1 MRIVRCVTRET
12 PCLSRFGNV
21 VIWNYWC
28 LRSENPSTLTAL
40 RVPNW
45 LPFRHMSTKKPW
57 GGRFTGTTND
67 FVESFTAS
75 VHYDKRLAEVD
86 VRCSQAHAKTLL
98 TANILSRSEYD
109 AIVGGLDKLVS
120 DIRSDDFLWDPSL
133 EDVHMNIEAKLIDL
147 IGEPGRK
154 LHTARSRND
163 QVASTFRLFLL
174 ETSDDLRSAL
184 LTLQE
189 ALLDKAASHTHTI
202 MPGFT
207 HLQNAQPISY
217 GHHLMAWFEM
227 FDRDLA
233 RLSDWHRRTNVSPM
247 GSAALAGTSYPIDRS
262 EFQTIMGF
270 ESITRNSLDT
280 VSDRD
285 FAIELVAVLSTIMMH
300 LSRCCEE
307 VILWMSPAFGF
318 VSLPDELCT
327 GSSIMPQKKNPDV
340 AELIRGKSGRVIGH
354 LSALLM
360 LMKGQPLA
368 YNRDNQ
374 EDKECVFDALDTTH
388 QCVNAMVLLV
398 AGMTPNAN
406 RMLELASQG
415 HPTATDMADWLV
427 RRGIAFRSAHE
438 ICGKAVS
445 LANQRQLELHQ
456 LPLAELKELCD
467 SFDESVFECLTLEGS
482 IAARKH
488 PGGTAPVAVAEAI
501 ETARTRLTYQL
512 QRTSKDV

>member
-1 MRIVRCVTRET
+1 
-12 PCLSRFGNV
+12 
-21 VIWNYWC
+21 
-28 LRSENPSTLTAL
+28 
-40 RVPNW
+40 
-45 LPFRHMSTKKPW
+45 MSTKKLW
-57 GGRFTGTTND
+57 GGRFSGTTNE

-75 VHYDKRLAEVD
+75 IHFDKRLAEVD
-86 VRCSQAHAKTLL
+86 ARCSQAHAKTLL
-98 TANILSRSEYD
+98 TANILSQSEYD
-109 AIVGGLDKLVS
+109 AIVNGLDKL
-120 DIRSDDFLWDPSL
+120 IAEIQSDDFLWDSSL
-133 EDVHMNIEAKLIDL
+133 EDVHMNIEAKLIEL

-163 QVASTFRLFLL
+163 QVASTFKLFLM
-174 ETSDDLRSAL
+174 DNGAQLRVSL
-184 LTLQE
+184 LKLQE
-189 ALLDKAASHTHTI
+189 ELLDKADSHTHTI

-207 HLQNAQPISY
+207 HLQNAQPITF

-233 RLSDWHRRTNVSPM
+233 RLADWHRRTNVSPM

-270 ESITRNSLDT
+270 NSVTRNSLDT

-307 VILWMSPAFGF
+307 LVLWMSPAFGF
-318 VSLPDELCT
+318 ISLPDELCT

-340 AELIRGKSGRVIGH
+340 AELIRGKTGRVIGH
-354 LSALLM
+354 LNSLLM

-374 EDKECVFDALDTTH
+374 EDKESVFDALDTTH

-398 AGMTPNAN
+398 AGMSPIAS

-427 RRGIAFRSAHE
+427 RHGIAFRSAHE

-445 LANQRQLELHQ
+445 LANQRQVELH
-456 LPLAELKELCD
+456 ELTLVELNELCD

-482 IAARKH
+482 LAARKH
-488 PGGTAPVAVAEAI
+488 PGGTAPDTVAEAI
-501 ETARTRLTYQL
+501 QEARTRLTDER
-512 QRTSKDV
+512 QRTTEDA

>member
-1 MRIVRCVTRET
+1 
-12 PCLSRFGNV
+12 
-21 VIWNYWC
+21 
-28 LRSENPSTLTAL
+28 
-40 RVPNW
+40 
-45 LPFRHMSTKKPW
+45 MSTKKLW
-57 GGRFTGTTND
+57 GGRFSGTTNE

-75 VHYDKRLAEVD
+75 VHFDKRLAEVD
-86 VRCSQAHAKTLL
+86 VRCSRAHAKTLL
-98 TANILSRSEYD
+98 TASILSQSEYD
-109 AIVGGLDKLVS
+109 AIVNGLDQLIT
-120 DIRSDDFLWDPSL
+120 DIQSGDFRWDPAL
-133 EDVHMNIEAKLIDL
+133 EDVHMNIEARLIEL

-163 QVASTFRLFLL
+163 QVASSFRLFLL
-174 ETSDDLRSAL
+174 ENSDGLRTTL
-184 LTLQE
+184 LNLQE
-189 ALLDKAASHTHTI
+189 ELLNKAASHTHTI

-207 HLQNAQPISY
+207 HLQNAQPITF

-247 GSAALAGTSYPIDRS
+247 GSAALAGTSYPIDRR
-262 EFQTIMGF
+262 EFQSIMGF
-270 ESITRNSLDT
+270 ESVTRNSLDT

-285 FAIELVAVLSTIMMH
+285 FAIELVGVLSTIMMH

-318 VSLPDELCT
+318 ISLPDELCT

-354 LSALLM
+354 LNGLLM

-374 EDKECVFDALDTTH
+374 EDKESVFDALDTTH
-388 QCVNAMVLLV
+388 QSVIAMALLV
-398 AGMTPNAN
+398 AGISAIPS

-427 RRGIAFRSAHE
+427 RHGIAFRSAHE

-445 LANQRQLELHQ
+445 LANERKVELHE
-456 LPLAELKELCD
+456 LTLDELKELSD

-488 PGGTAPVAVAEAI
+488 PGGTAPDTVVEAI
-501 ETARTRLTYQL
+501 EAARTRLTLQL
-512 QRTSKDV
+512 KRTSANA